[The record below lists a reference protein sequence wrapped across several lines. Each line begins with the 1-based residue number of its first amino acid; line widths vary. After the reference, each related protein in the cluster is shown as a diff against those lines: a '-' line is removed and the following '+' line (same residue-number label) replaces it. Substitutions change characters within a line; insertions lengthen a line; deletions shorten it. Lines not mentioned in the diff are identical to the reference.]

1 MNLIFHDKSKTWK
14 TMKTLLIMALIITMI
29 NIKAQQPTPLQVS
42 GSGWRYAG
50 TILQSSY
57 LQEDVYTFIFNGDTN
72 INSKLFHKYY
82 YSLVEYDGS
91 YPGVAIINKEYN
103 GCLRSDGEKVY
114 YIKKDSL
121 NEILLYDYS
130 LTIGDTVPQGLLN
143 AGTKY
148 IITDTMTIQMGDG
161 GYRMKYTLN
170 HWDVPY
176 FIYGVG
182 YFTGL
187 IPPNTFIIYPY
198 DGTAF
203 VTYCE
208 NGNRV
213 YFHNAY
219 GLGHANWCDFPV
231 AINENAD
238 NKPTDNLFVSP
249 NPATNEFI
257 VTIPTELMNEKQLTF
272 RLYNFRGELT
282 HNETA
287 LTREGKIRMNAEGYA
302 KGLYQ
307 VSLGNGKKRYA
318 GKVVIE

>member
-1 MNLIFHDKSKTWK
+1 
-14 TMKTLLIMALIITMI
+14 MKTILTIALIITMI
-29 NIKAQQPTPLQVS
+29 NIEAQQPAPLQIS
-42 GSGWRYAG
+42 GSGWRYIG
-50 TILQSSY
+50 EILQSSY

-82 YSLVEYDGS
+82 YSLVQYDGS
-91 YPGVAIINKEYN
+91 YPGVTVINKDYN
-103 GCLRSDGEKVY
+103 GCLRSEDEKVY
-114 YIKKDSL
+114 YIRKDSL

-143 AGTKY
+143 AGTNY

-161 GYRMKYTLN
+161 SYRMKYTLN

-176 FIYGVG
+176 FIYGIG

-187 IPPNTFIIYPY
+187 LPIDTFIIHPY
-198 DGTAF
+198 DDTAF

-213 YFHNAY
+213 YFQNVG

-231 AINENAD
+231 AIAEQAD
-238 NKPTDNLFVSP
+238 NRQTDNLVPFP

-257 VTIPTELMNEKQLTF
+257 VTIPAELLNEKQLTL
-272 RLYNFRGELT
+272 RLYNFLGELI
-282 HNETA
+282 HNELVITA
-287 LTREGKIRMNAEGYA
+287 GGKITMNVEAYA
-302 KGLYQ
+302 TGLYQ
-307 VSLGNGKKRYA
+307 VSL
-318 GKVVIE
+318 